1 VNKEEQFVEM
11 SDAEK
16 EVARLTLSSAQDLV
30 AKGDLRGYTRL
41 LSEASELCNAQLRSK
56 SDVRN

>member
-1 VNKEEQFVEM
+1 MNTEEQFIAM

-30 AKGDLRGYTRL
+30 AQGDMRGYARL
-41 LSEASELCNAQLRSK
+41 LAEAAELTQRAVKQRS
-56 SDVRN
+56 